1 MYEYSCEI
9 VRVVDGDTVD
19 VNIDLGFG
27 IWIRNERIRL
37 YAIDTPESRTSDA
50 EEKKYGL
57 AAKAAV
63 EGWLPEGSKQVLIT
77 VKDNVGKFGRV
88 LGKFRIDDDEE
99 YLNAWLVTNYHA
111 AEYYGQSKEEIK
123 QVHLANRSH
132 VEVEE

>member
-1 MYEYSCEI
+1 MYEYNCEI

-27 IWIRNERIRL
+27 IWIRKERIRL
-37 YAIDTPESRTSDA
+37 YAIDTPESRTSDE
-50 EEKKYGL
+50 EEKPYGL

-63 EGWLPEGSKQVLIT
+63 EQWLPVGSTQVLIT
-77 VKDNVGKFGRV
+77 IKDNVGKYGRT
-88 LGKFRIDDDEE
+88 LGKFRIEDDEE

-123 QVHLANRSH
+123 QVHLANRAR
-132 VEVEE
+132 VAIEA